1 MAFNKSKTIESALKL
16 LNQGKVPQAIGEYH
30 QILKYDP
37 KDQATLM
44 TIGDLYARQGDLHQA
59 AIAFERLAKV
69 YLDDGFN
76 SKAIAIYKKIAKL
89 APSELEPLEHLADL
103 YVQQGV
109 LSEARPLFLQLAEA
123 HLKANQAPK
132 AVEVLRRLIEIEP
145 ENSRVQMRLA
155 ELYNVMGLKTES
167 AEAYVASAQ
176 RLFERGE
183 TAEALKFIERG
194 LDVVPDNAAA
204 LLLKATILMAA
215 GKDEDAAAL
224 LAQHPEADAGGEVT
238 NLLVEAEVKCGHFEN
253 AADLGRKQLATG
265 SAQFTL
271 LFRVVESLLEAGEAR
286 ETLPLLRE
294 LCNPMIEAGQQ
305 DNFLKALSS
314 ATEKLPGDPEP
325 LEMLADFCGRTS
337 DPFHLNAAQSQLV
350 DAYAAAGNY
359 TRAEEL
365 LQQLIERNKDDDRLV
380 QRLEGLRARQS
391 GAAMPEAAPE
401 PFTVANLMPASRQP
415 SAPAASSNEALDE
428 ETEAY
433 IAQALTDVDLF
444 SSYGLTQKAINLL
457 ENVLQR
463 APRHTPTL
471 ERLLDF
477 YLGASNDRRTAELA
491 AQLEQI
497 HRERDDTTNAER
509 FAELRQRYQDAAGL
523 TAGDLPVAAPAAAPA
538 PAAALETPPAVEAVF
553 ATNTLAPQAAV
564 PPAAPPSAA
573 APAEFEIPLTPMEPE
588 PAAAAPPPAPPKPI
602 VLPIP
607 EKPEPQPAA
616 ASEEVDL
623 SDEWEAMTQEAAEE
637 PEPAPELPVA
647 APPPAPVSV
656 SASEPAEEEDLVLE
670 LSPAPTTTKGKSG
683 PATTEEFLSDLA
695 AEIEDMQTPET
706 PAVEPAAKPVAP
718 QAKAP
723 AKPAAPPPR
732 PAPQPVPSNGTQDIN
747 VLADVFE
754 QFRSELDIMN
764 EDADEDLETHYNLGV
779 AYREMGLL
787 DEAIGEFQKVSKA
800 VQQGKPFPYAMNC
813 AALLALAFMDKG
825 EPKVASVWYQRALD
839 TPNLNEE
846 AILALRYDLGA
857 ALDLAG
863 EASAALDNFR
873 QVYAM
878 NIDYRDVADRIAA
891 LQKK

>member
-1 MAFNKSKTIESALKL
+1 MAFNKSKAIESALKL
-16 LNQGKVPQAIGEYH
+16 LNQGKVPQAIGEYQ

-44 TIGDLYARQGDLHQA
+44 TIGDLHARQGDLHQA

-89 APSELEPLEHLADL
+89 APGELEPLEHLADL

-155 ELYNVMGLKTES
+155 ELYNVMGLKAES
-167 AEAYVASAQ
+167 AEAYLGSAQ

-183 TAEALKFIERG
+183 TAEALKFIDRG
-194 LDVVPDNAAA
+194 LDVQPDNAAA

-215 GKDEDAAAL
+215 EKHEQAAAI
-224 LAQHPEADAGGEVT
+224 LARHPEADTGGEVT
-238 NLLVEAEVKCGHFEN
+238 SLLVDAEVKSGHFEN
-253 AADLGRKQLATG
+253 AADLGRKQLAAG
-265 SAQFTL
+265 RNQFPL
-271 LFRVVESLLEAGEAR
+271 LFRVAESLLEAGQAR
-286 ETLPLLRE
+286 EALPLLRE
-294 LCNPMIEAGQQ
+294 LCDAMIEAGEQ
-305 DNFLKALSS
+305 DNFLKALSG

-350 DAYAAAGNY
+350 DAYASAGNY

-365 LQQLIERNKDDDRLV
+365 LQGLIERNKDDDRLV

-391 GAAMPEAAPE
+391 GAEAPEAAQE
-401 PFTVANLMPASRQP
+401 PFTVANLMPVSREP
-415 SAPAASSNEALDE
+415 SAPAPSSDEPLDD

-491 AQLEQI
+491 SQLEQI

-509 FAELRQRYQDAAGL
+509 FSELRQRYQDAAGL
-523 TAGDLPVAAPAAAPA
+523 TTADMPAAPPA
-538 PAAALETPPAVEAVF
+538 PPDEMETPPAVEAVF
-553 ATNTLAPQAAV
+553 ATSTISPQARV
-564 PPAAPPSAA
+564 EQAAPPPAA
-573 APAEFEIPLTPMEPE
+573 APAEFEIPLTPTDPK
-588 PAAAAPPPAPPKPI
+588 PAAAAPPIAPAKHLAAPVPA
-602 VLPIP
+602 
-607 EKPEPQPAA
+607 KPEPTPVPAA
-616 ASEEVDL
+616 EEVDL

-637 PEPAPELPVA
+637 PEPAQEFSVA
-647 APPPAPVSV
+647 APPAAPA
-656 SASEPAEEEDLVLE
+656 SAPESKPAEEEEELVLE
-670 LSPAPTTTKGKSG
+670 LSPASNTAKGKSG

-695 AEIEDMQTPET
+695 AEIEDMQAPET
-706 PAVEPAAKPVAP
+706 PAVKPAAAKPAAP
-718 QAKAP
+718 KTKAP
-723 AKPAAPPPR
+723 AKPVASPPR
-732 PAPQPVPSNGTQDIN
+732 RTSQPVLNSSTEDNN
-747 VLADVFE
+747 ELADVFE

-764 EDADEDLETHYNLGV
+764 EEAEEDLETHYNLGV

-800 VQQGKPFPYAMNC
+800 VQQGRPFPYAMNC

-825 EPKVASVWYQRALD
+825 EPKVASVWYQRALE
-839 TPNLNEE
+839 TPDLDEE

-863 EASAALDNFR
+863 EPSLALDNFR

-891 LQKK
+891 LQRR